1 MGFTEK
7 SDFLFR
13 GGGEGGGMKNQHIGV
28 LEIAEKE
35 GLGQFAD
42 IRLGLFLRGCVVD
55 TPKHNMLKFF
65 SFHMVLIFNF

>member
-1 MGFTEK
+1 
-7 SDFLFR
+7 
-13 GGGEGGGMKNQHIGV
+13 MKNQHIGV